1 MFVAIFIQN
10 NNKKTKQKSKT
21 KQTILASALQ
31 TFCHLQKFK
40 IFLVCVCLT
49 IQILL
54 TSVYDNDNYFKPV
67 QFLSKFQVKKQSK
80 KQSKIILPCAL
91 QTIGFISMV
100 KKRSKSEIQKQTK
113 QKQKQKQK
121 KHCALLRKQWINSTF
136 LEQIILPFAD
146 NFPV

>member
-31 TFCHLQKFK
+31 TFCHSQKVK

-49 IQILL
+49 NQILL
-54 TSVYDNDNYFKPV
+54 TSVYDNENYFKPV

-80 KQSKIILPCAL
+80 IILPFAL
-91 QTIGFISMV
+91 QT
-100 KKRSKSEIQKQTK
+100 IQKQTK
-113 QKQKQKQK
+113 QNKTKQ

-146 NFPV
+146 NFPFQKVERLFDVWF